1 MMVDKRFIRIMKSFS
16 GNRFSCFCEGVSVA
30 VLILLSCNESYNVQC
45 TKYNIIL
52 YIYYNITF
60 KYSTINQLTSLD
72 TFELG
77 DINSKPATT
86 GLQSS
91 VAKNHQTFAAR
102 NFFVLI
108 KSMKFDVPSGSFVLF
123 IDVALFNS
131 GVVVLQRSLGG
142 RGTNIFGQWD
152 KGTMEQGNVSQI
164 RKMQLCI

>member
-1 MMVDKRFIRIMKSFS
+1 MQRIRQ
-16 GNRFSCFCEGVSVA
+16 
-30 VLILLSCNESYNVQC
+30 SYNVQC

-72 TFELG
+72 TYTFELG
-77 DINSKPATT
+77 DINSKVTTT
-86 GLQSS
+86 GFQSS
-91 VAKNHQTFAAR
+91 VAKNHPTFAAR

-108 KSMKFDVPSGSFVLF
+108 KSTKFDVPSDFFFLF

-152 KGTMEQGNVSQI
+152 KGTMEQGNKRISQI